1 MSNPQANSAN
11 LNHDNWAG
19 TTYGNGWMHRWLVR
33 MLRVIDLRVIYA
45 FAFIFAVPPTLL
57 INGRAR
63 RAIYGFMRRGQG
75 FGRLKSAWLTLLNHC
90 AFATVVIDKFAMYA
104 GKKFDIDIDG
114 YDQFEQLATGPEG
127 FVQLSSHIGCYE
139 IAGYSLRTDLKPM
152 NALVFAGEKATVMEE
167 RAKLFGGNNIRM
179 VPMMPD
185 MSHLF
190 TIDQALSRGEIISMP
205 ADRVFGSQKTFECPL
220 LQGRADLPQGPFIL
234 AALRQVPMLFVAVM
248 KTGATRYRITVTR
261 IDQPDMTS
269 SRQRAAALA
278 RRYAELLSDIVR
290 RHPCQWYNY
299 FDYLKPE

>member
-1 MSNPQANSAN
+1 MSTPGANTAT

-33 MLRVIDLRVIYA
+33 MLRVVDVRVLYA

-63 RAIYGFMRRGQG
+63 RAIYSFMRRGQG
-75 FGRLKSAWLTLLNHC
+75 FGRLKSAWMTLANHC

-104 GKKFDIDIDG
+104 GRRFDIRIDG
-114 YDQFEQLATGPEG
+114 YDRFKQLADGQEG

-139 IAGYSLRTDLKPM
+139 IAGYSLHTGSKPM
-152 NALVFAGEKATVMEE
+152 NALVFAGEKATVMQE
-167 RAKLFGGNNIRM
+167 RARLFGGNNIRM

-205 ADRVFGSQKTFECPL
+205 ADRVFGSQKTFECRL
-220 LQGRADLPQGPFIL
+220 LNGRADLPQGPFML

-248 KTGATRYRITVTR
+248 KTGATRYHITVTR
-261 IDQPDMTS
+261 IDQPDQPS
-269 SRQRAAALA
+269 PRQRAAVMAQ
-278 RRYAELLSDIVR
+278 RYARLLEDTLR
-290 RHPCQWYNY
+290 KHPCQWYNY